1 MTDLIIQVDPV
12 LLSPNLLPG
21 YLEELIVW
29 DRSPVRAKA
38 LRLSYSESS
47 GQRWVFGSG
56 DHTQQERGMF
66 QWKITG
72 MANSR
77 DGYIRV
83 AVSKPFFGDLYP
95 REAGVPERFPPLS
108 TRIANSSKA
117 DLLLEL
123 GKGFDVT
130 QRYARYPSDRDE
142 IVLSQ
147 ILAKGQLTDAEIQQV
162 VVGRFDQV
170 ESFSAVNDRLGAF
183 LLAAQKRG
191 LLSQYLPALERLF
204 LTARRQGGLQDVAAE
219 RMLGFMGR
227 NGIEATSTAL
237 ALVERNQ
244 FVRPSLMHLKAH
256 GRSEEVLKRLAAARV
271 GPEFTKDKEDA
282 IDRIGSR
289 LKSLGK
295 P

>member
-1 MTDLIIQVDPV
+1 MTDLIVQVDPV

-29 DRSPVRAKA
+29 ERSPVRAKS
-38 LRLSYSESS
+38 LRLSFSESS
-47 GQRWVFGSG
+47 GQRWVFGNG
-56 DHTQQERGMF
+56 DHAQQERGMF
-66 QWKITG
+66 LWRITG

-83 AVSKPFFGDLYP
+83 AVSKPLFAHLYP
-95 REAGVPERFPPLS
+95 REASLPERFPPLS
-108 TRIANSSKA
+108 TRIANFSKA

-123 GKGFDVT
+123 GKGFDAS
-130 QRYARYPSDRDE
+130 QKYARYPYVRDE

-162 VVGRFDQV
+162 VVGQFDQAAF
-170 ESFSAVNDRLGAF
+170 FSAVNDRLLAL

-204 LTARRQGGLQDVAAE
+204 LTARPQGGLHWVAAE
-219 RMLGFMGR
+219 RMFGFMGR
-227 NGIEATSTAL
+227 NGIDASGTAL